1 MHLSIFVVGLNLRV
15 KLQDTIILNQKDVRA
30 GSVWGHAGSDSS
42 HLEDYRNPDSTM
54 RSAQEIYDIWAEEG
68 IDPSNNL
75 AFYCGTGWRAAEV
88 LFYADV
94 MGLENISLY
103 DGGWNEWSMDP
114 SNPVETGEPAN

>member
-1 MHLSIFVVGLNLRV
+1 
-15 KLQDTIILNQKDVRA
+15 
-30 GSVWGHAGSDSS
+30 
-42 HLEDYRNPDSTM
+42 M
-54 RSAQEIYDIWAEEG
+54 RSSQEIYDMWAEEG